1 VTSAIVSLA
10 KPAHTVGLTK
20 NKTNNTI
27 VKMFIKNSGGTIHCL
42 QLFVSGITF
51 FVLVYFLKQNI
62 IIFYLSSFFFFFLP
76 VSSDYYTETKNCQ
89 NNLAAILI

>member
-1 VTSAIVSLA
+1 MTSAIVSLA

-20 NKTNNTI
+20 NKTNNII

-62 IIFYLSSFFFFFLP
+62 IIFYLSSFFFFFFLLL
-76 VSSDYYTETKNCQ
+76 DYYFFLFFFNYF
-89 NNLAAILI
+89 N

>member
-1 VTSAIVSLA
+1 MTSAIVSLA

-62 IIFYLSSFFFFFLP
+62 IIFYLSSFFFFFFLLLLFFFI
-76 VSSDYYTETKNCQ
+76 KIIIFLF
-89 NNLAAILI
+89 NNNNIY